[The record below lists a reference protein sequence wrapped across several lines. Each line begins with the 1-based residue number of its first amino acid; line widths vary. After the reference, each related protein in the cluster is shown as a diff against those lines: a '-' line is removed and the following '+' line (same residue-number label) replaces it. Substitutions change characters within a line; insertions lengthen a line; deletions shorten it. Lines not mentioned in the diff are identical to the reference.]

1 MKIKLS
7 DLKEILSSKKLDREK
22 LDDFIKTSNAKI
34 NDLVDAGKTKIND
47 LTDAGR
53 TKINDLIEASKAKSA
68 AKENT
73 AVEVAE
79 DEYADKK
86 RSVIFV
92 LAIVG
97 AVATVAAIAYA
108 VYRFATPKYLDDFD
122 DDFDDDFFDDVN
134 DEIEAIEDNEDKED

>member
-79 DEYADKK
+79 DKYADKK
-86 RSVIFV
+86 RSVIFG

-122 DDFDDDFFDDVN
+122 DDFDDDYDDDLTEEEN
-134 DEIEAIEDNEDKED
+134 TTEEKKEN